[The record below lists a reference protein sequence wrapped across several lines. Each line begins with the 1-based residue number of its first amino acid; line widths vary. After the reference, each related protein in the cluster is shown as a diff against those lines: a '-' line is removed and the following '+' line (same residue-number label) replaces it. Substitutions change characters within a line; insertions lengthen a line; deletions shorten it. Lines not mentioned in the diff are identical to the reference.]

1 MANQF
6 EGKKYR
12 NMFTEVGI
20 RENDIAQRLEDIKDY
35 YFMVGMMRGSII
47 RLVRIWVI
55 FVIPVIMT

>member
-12 NMFTEVGI
+12 NMFMEVGI
-20 RENDIAQRLEDIKDY
+20 EENDIAQRLEDIKDY
-35 YFMVGMMRGSII
+35 YFYGII